1 VPTTPS
7 LTWRDTYAYAIAVVT
22 SVVAVGIT
30 RLTWPAFE
38 NTPLVPMVFGIVI
51 ASHFGSGP
59 AGLLSLALSLA
70 GSFLAFAGSHPSF
83 LEPRS
88 IVIFISVG
96 TVANRILAGRKAFE
110 TSLQRSE
117 AEFRAVWEHAA
128 LGAALID
135 REGRIERINPALE
148 RLLGTS
154 SAAVAGTPFVFR
166 NHPHDAAAERTR
178 LSELMKTGT
187 AYQRDQEYR
196 NDDGT
201 MFWGRVTMS
210 AIRPGGGA
218 PTGALAILEDI
229 TTLRASEEKFRQAQ
243 KMEAVGQLVAGVA
256 HNFNNLLTVTMGYT
270 DLLLERHAADQPGSS
285 DLEELDEIRKATQRG
300 AALTHQ
306 LLAFGRKHIAQPSR
320 IDLNR
325 IVTGLRE
332 MLRRLIR
339 EDIALR
345 IDVAAEPAM
354 VRFDPHDIEQA
365 LMNLV
370 INARDA
376 LPMGGA
382 IDIDVSRQTVTTSS
396 HIDVAAGD
404 YVRIR
409 VHDNG
414 TGMPP
419 DVVAHLFEPFF
430 TTKDVGSGTGLGLA
444 FVDGVVRHGGGTVT
458 VDTAPGQGTTL
469 SIYLPRVHDVAQEA
483 AAAAPPL
490 STGGLRPSG
499 TILLVEDEGAVR
511 DMTTLLLGRAGYRV
525 LSAGTPT
532 EALDLFA
539 TYADDIDLLL
549 TDVVMPEMHGPALAQ
564 QLISRRPDLRVLF
577 VSGHSDSLPAGV
589 TTSGRMAFLGKPFAP
604 ARLLAKISDILA
616 AV

>member
-1 VPTTPS
+1 VPTKPP
-7 LTWRDTYAYAIAVVT
+7 LTRRDLYAYALAAVT
-22 SVVAVGIT
+22 SVAAVGIM

-38 NTPLVPMVFGIVI
+38 STPLVPMVFGIVI
-51 ASHFGSGP
+51 ASHFGGGP
-59 AGLLSLALSLA
+59 AGLLTLGLSLA

-88 IVIFISVG
+88 VIIFVSVG
-96 TVANRILAGRKAFE
+96 FVANRVLAGRKSFE

-128 LGAALID
+128 LGAALLD
-135 REGRIERINPALE
+135 RDGRIERINPALE
-148 RLLGTS
+148 RLFGAS
-154 SAAVAGTPFVFR
+154 SDKVAATPFVFR
-166 NHPHDAAAERTR
+166 NHPDDAAAERAR
-178 LSELMKTGT
+178 LVELMKTGV

-196 NDDGT
+196 HDDGT

-210 AIRPGGGA
+210 AIRPRGGP
-218 PTGALAILEDI
+218 PTGALAILENI

-270 DLLLERHAADQPGSS
+270 DLLIERHEADRPGSS
-285 DLEELDEIRKATQRG
+285 DLEELEEIRKATQRG

-306 LLAFGRKHIAQPSR
+306 LLAFGRKHIAQPTR

-325 IVTGLRE
+325 VVAGLRE

-345 IDVAAEPAM
+345 IEVAAEPAM
-354 VRFDPHDIEQA
+354 VRFDPHDIEQV

-376 LPMGGA
+376 LPVGGA
-382 IDIDVSRQTVTTSS
+382 IDIDVSRQAITPASAL
-396 HIDVAAGD
+396 DLGAGD

-430 TTKDVGSGTGLGLA
+430 TTKDVGAGTGLGLA

-458 VDTAPGQGTTL
+458 VDTAPGHGTTF
-469 SIYLPRVHDVAQEA
+469 SIYLPRVHD
-483 AAAAPPL
+483 APAE
-490 STGGLRPSG
+490 STAESSRVVTGGAHSNG

-511 DMTTLLLGRAGYRV
+511 DMTSLLLGRAGYRV
-525 LSAGTPT
+525 LSAGTPG

-539 TYADDIDLLL
+539 AYADEINLLL

-577 VSGHSDSLPAGV
+577 VSGHSDSLPPGA

-604 ARLLAKISDILA
+604 AQLLAKVSDVLA